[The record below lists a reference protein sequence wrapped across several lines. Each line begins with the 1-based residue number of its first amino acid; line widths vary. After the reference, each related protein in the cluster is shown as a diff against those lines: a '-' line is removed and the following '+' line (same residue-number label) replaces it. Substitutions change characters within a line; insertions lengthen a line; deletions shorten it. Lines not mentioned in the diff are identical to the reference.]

1 MTRALIVRH
10 GQTTA
15 NATGVLAGRTEV
27 ELNDVGRRA
36 AESLGAALTEVP
48 LERVI
53 TSPMLRTRQTAELL
67 LAARHTPVDLSVD
80 DGLAEVEYGEWTG
93 RALAELA
100 KEDLWR
106 TVQVHPASVTF
117 PNGEAMAAMSA
128 RAVASVRAWCARS
141 DDSANLLF
149 VSHGDVIKAILAD
162 ALGMHLDAFQ
172 RIVVHPTS
180 LSVVNYV
187 HGRPFVERI
196 NDCNG
201 DLGDLVPPA
210 PAEAVPG
217 GTKGR

>member
-1 MTRALIVRH
+1 MTRAILVRH

-15 NATGVLAGRTEV
+15 NASGVLAGRTEV
-27 ELNDVGRRA
+27 DLNDVGRRDATLLGKALA
-36 AESLGAALTEVP
+36 AIP
-48 LERVI
+48 LERAI
-53 TSPMLRTRQTAELL
+53 SSPMLRTRHTTELL
-67 LAARHTPVDLSVD
+67 LEARSAAVELTVD

-93 RALAELA
+93 QALAELA

-106 TVQVHPASVTF
+106 TVQAHPASVTF
-117 PNGEAMAAMSA
+117 PGGESMAAMSA
-128 RAVASVRAWCARS
+128 RAVATVRGWCERS

-149 VSHGDVIKAILAD
+149 VSHGDVLKAILAD

-180 LSVVNYV
+180 ISVVNYV

-201 DLGDLVPPA
+201 DFGDLIPPA
-210 PAEAVPG
+210 PTDAVPG
-217 GTKGR
+217 GSKGR